1 MPVTTRR
8 ALLGAAALAPLAA
21 PALAQTG
28 WHATRPV
35 RMLIPFPPGGA
46 TDILARLLAQQLGEK
61 LGAPLVVENR
71 PGANGIVASQALL
84 GQPAD
89 GHTLI
94 MATGDTHTI
103 LPLAHKRLPYD
114 IRDFTAVAPA
124 ATVVFTLNARPGL
137 PAADVKALLDLARTR
152 AQAGQPLT
160 YASYGVGSASQVTA
174 EMFKQIARVGMVHV
188 PYQGAGPAIL
198 AVSSDQVDV
207 TFVPLAVSGPQRGKV
222 KILAV
227 CTDQRFETA
236 RDIPTLREQGVALVA
251 DTWIGLL
258 AHKGTPDA
266 VLDGINA
273 QVRAVTGSPEF
284 LEALRANA
292 FTPLSLDRAGW
303 AAYLARESE
312 KLGAVVREAGIQFE
326 G

>member
-21 PALAQTG
+21 PAPAQTG

-103 LPLAHKRLPYD
+103 LPLAH
-114 IRDFTAVAPA
+114 
-124 ATVVFTLNARPGL
+124 
-137 PAADVKALLDLARTR
+137 
-152 AQAGQPLT
+152 
-160 YASYGVGSASQVTA
+160 
-174 EMFKQIARVGMVHV
+174 
-188 PYQGAGPAIL
+188 
-198 AVSSDQVDV
+198 
-207 TFVPLAVSGPQRGKV
+207 
-222 KILAV
+222 
-227 CTDQRFETA
+227 
-236 RDIPTLREQGVALVA
+236 
-251 DTWIGLL
+251 
-258 AHKGTPDA
+258 
-266 VLDGINA
+266 
-273 QVRAVTGSPEF
+273 
-284 LEALRANA
+284 
-292 FTPLSLDRAGW
+292 
-303 AAYLARESE
+303 
-312 KLGAVVREAGIQFE
+312 
-326 G
+326 